1 MATTTQI
8 ETEVEETANPQPT
21 TFNLR
26 QTFQDVPDQQQE
38 HSEDT
43 PDEDSP
49 HNILT
54 RAAGFPPRDY
64 IPPLP
69 GRSLSNNER
78 KIAELEARLAAAH
91 KTNADVWAMFN
102 PPNPNPFSYT
112 RIPLADKGKKPDRNP
127 DGPSRPDR
135 DPGNPG
141 PSGSGGPGGPGGPRG
156 PGGNP

>member
-49 HNILT
+49 QNILQ
-54 RAAGFPPRDY
+54 RAAGPPYRDY
-64 IPPLP
+64 VPPLP

-78 KIAELEARLAAAH
+78 KIAELEARLASAH

-102 PPNPNPFSYT
+102 QPNPNPLTYT
-112 RIPLADKGKKPDRNP
+112 RIPLTDKGKSPTEIPMVLPDQAEV
-127 DGPSRPDR
+127 
-135 DPGNPG
+135 
-141 PSGSGGPGGPGGPRG
+141 
-156 PGGNP
+156 